1 MVNLSNKS
9 RAPCTKLRRLNN
21 SRLVSSACMTRKMLA
36 EAVNSLEIGFCPR
49 KIGNKSRSRLSNLL
63 EYFNQCTSVLII
75 CNANMRASIVFL
87 CVLVALLAIIFNRI
101 YQRLFNVFVP
111 DDFPKNSTWQFRI
124 VGFSFSLTKDLVS

>member
-21 SRLVSSACMTRKMLA
+21 SRLVSSACMTRKMIA
-36 EAVNSLEIGFCPR
+36 EAVGLEIGFCPR